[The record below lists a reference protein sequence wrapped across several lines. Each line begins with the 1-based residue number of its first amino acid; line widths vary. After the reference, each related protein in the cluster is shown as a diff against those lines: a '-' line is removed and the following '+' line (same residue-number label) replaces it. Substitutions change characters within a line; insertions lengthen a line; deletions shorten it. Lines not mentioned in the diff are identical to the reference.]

1 MINMSKHFIQNK
13 EFLHLILHSTNDQ
26 AVALIDTVTPEQI
39 QLLSEIAYNIL
50 QLPLPKK
57 GKYLVNSKLMLF
69 KRLADKKTS
78 KDKKKRLLHKN
89 AKHILLTLWAIRPQL
104 QQLQ

>member
-1 MINMSKHFIQNK
+1 MSKHFLKNK
-13 EFLHLILHSTNDQ
+13 EFLHLILHTSNDQ
-26 AVALIDTVTPEQI
+26 ALALIDTITPEQI
-39 QLLSEIAYNIL
+39 ELLSEIAFNIL
-50 QLPLPKK
+50 KLPLPKK
-57 GKYLVNSKLMLF
+57 AKHLVNSKILLF
-69 KRLADKKTS
+69 RRLADKKTS